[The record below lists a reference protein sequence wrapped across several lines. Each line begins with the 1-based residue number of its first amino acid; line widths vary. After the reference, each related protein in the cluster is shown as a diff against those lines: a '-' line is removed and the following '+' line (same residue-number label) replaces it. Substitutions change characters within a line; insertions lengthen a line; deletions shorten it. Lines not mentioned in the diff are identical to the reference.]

1 MSFLL
6 YAFTAGA
13 LATLNPCGFALLP
26 AVLGRFLS
34 QGRGGV
40 SAGLGL
46 GLLLTLGTL
55 SVFGIIGLV
64 FSWVGNTLGRY
75 LPYLNLSLGLVL
87 MVMGV
92 LTLIGKGGGLNLP
105 LRAPIGQGL
114 GQFYGFGLAYGLA
127 SLGCTLPVF
136 LSVMGFALT
145 LGFVGGATVL
155 LAYGLGMG
163 MVLTA
168 VSLLVGMG
176 KEGMLKRLHQGGGY
190 LEGLGALL
198 LLLAGG
204 YVVGYQLILIMQA
217 PALARWMGIG
227 LGLMAFGVG
236 YWIRQRVVVGVAD
249 AR

>member
-1 MSFLL
+1 MSLWL

-26 AVLGRFLS
+26 AVLGRFLT

-40 SAGLGL
+40 RAGLGL

-55 SVFGIIGLV
+55 SVFGAIGLV
-64 FSWVGNTLGRY
+64 FSWLGSALGRY
-75 LPYLNLSLGLVL
+75 LPYLNLLLGLGL
-87 MVMGV
+87 LAMGV

-105 LRAPIGQGL
+105 LRAPRGQGL

-136 LSVMGFALT
+136 LSVAGFALT
-145 LGFVGGATVL
+145 QGPVAGALAL

-163 MVLTA
+163 MVLIT
-168 VSLLVGMG
+168 VSLLVGLG
-176 KEGMLKRLHQGGGY
+176 QEGALKRLRQGGGY
-190 LEGLGALL
+190 LEVLGALL

-204 YVVGYQLILIMQA
+204 YLAGYQVALISQV
-217 PALARWMGIG
+217 PSGARWAGIG
-227 LGLMAFGVG
+227 LGLLAFAAG
-236 YWIRQRVVVGVAD
+236 YGLRRQILSRTSD
-249 AR
+249 AH